1 MNNAVLCSKKRCCPV
16 LYSHCHS
23 VGLNNDD
30 DDEPIME
37 YKLNGISE
45 GS

>member
-1 MNNAVLCSKKRCCPV
+1 MKTVEKDFEDASILVV
-16 LYSHCHS
+16 
-23 VGLNNDD
+23 LNND
-30 DDEPIME
+30 EEALME